1 MWACRSVCCDASIAD
16 LNKADLRP
24 FILVPKLVIYC
35 KAKSMRNLHIAGAT
49 LAALVACC
57 AFGFLPISPVQAAG
71 QMIDGVNIVEI
82 SVNGGSDT
90 INPGTT
96 CIKLSVVVSASCPA
110 GFIAIQNNNK
120 QLLAAALQAKANAS
134 RTLIY
139 YDDGPGSY
147 HCPGFVVT
155 PCSVVSI
162 NLR

>member
-1 MWACRSVCCDASIAD
+1 
-16 LNKADLRP
+16 
-24 FILVPKLVIYC
+24 
-35 KAKSMRNLHIAGAT
+35 MRNLHITGLSVVT
-49 LAALVACC
+49 VFACC
-57 AFGFLPISPVQAAG
+57 AFGFLPISPVQAAA

-96 CIKLSVVVSASCPA
+96 CIKLSVAVSASCSA

-120 QLLAAALQAKANAS
+120 QLIAAALQAKANTS

-147 HCPGFVVT
+147 HCPGFVYT